1 METAS
6 LASLDLNLLRTFL
19 AVYRSGSFTGA
30 ARLLGLSQ
38 PTVTTQMRALERQT
52 GRELFERLPRG
63 VTPTPVAD
71 ELAARIAAP
80 LDELAAVAGPT
91 PRAGARAEP
100 VHLAGPAE
108 LLCTRALPALAPLI
122 AEGVR
127 LRVATG
133 LTDPLLDELRAG
145 RHDLVIATTRPRGR
159 TVHAVPLTDE
169 EFVLVA
175 APIWAERLLGRGPA
189 REDEGERAAGRK
201 TEGRGV
207 VERDTDTDG
216 VVVPETED
224 EIHGQGPAG
233 QATEGPGPAGPG
245 GEGLG
250 SAGRG
255 AGRQGSAGRG
265 AECQGSAVQAT
276 EHQGPTVRDAE
287 APGPTGQATEAPGPA
302 VRHAGRRSFVAPD
315 SFDPAVLHEV
325 PLITYAE
332 DLPIARRYWRHVF
345 GRRLSRTAAVT
356 VPDLRGV
363 LAAVAAGAGFSV
375 LPRYLCQGLLASGAL
390 VALLEPEDPPI
401 NTGFLV
407 QRPGA
412 SDNPDVARVRA
423 LLLRA
428 ARRW

>member
-1 METAS
+1 MET
-6 LASLDLNLLRTFL
+6 ASLDLNLLRTFL

-63 VTPTPVAD
+63 VSPTPVAD
-71 ELAARIAAP
+71 ELATRIAAP
-80 LDELAAVAGPT
+80 LDELSAVAGPAA
-91 PRAGARAEP
+91 PAGARTRP

-108 LLCTRALPALAPLI
+108 LLCTTVLPALAPLV

-159 TVHAVPLTDE
+159 TLHAVPLTDE

-175 APIWAERLLGRGPA
+175 APVWAARTPPGTAEPQDAARAPGAERSAA
-189 REDEGERAAGRK
+189 RAPHAER
-201 TEGRGV
+201 
-207 VERDTDTDG
+207 
-216 VVVPETED
+216 
-224 EIHGQGPAG
+224 
-233 QATEGPGPAGPG
+233 
-245 GEGLG
+245 
-250 SAGRG
+250 SA
-255 AGRQGSAGRG
+255 
-265 AECQGSAVQAT
+265 
-276 EHQGPTVRDAE
+276 
-287 APGPTGQATEAPGPA
+287 
-302 VRHAGRRSFVAPD
+302 APD
-315 SFDPAVLHEV
+315 PAFLHGV

-345 GRRLSRTAAVT
+345 GRRLSRAADVT

-363 LAAVAAGAGFSV
+363 LAAVVAGAGFGV
-375 LPRYLCQGLLASGAL
+375 LPRYLCQDLLASGAL

-401 NTGFLV
+401 NTGYLV
-407 QRPGA
+407 QRPGTC
-412 SDNPDVARVRA
+412 DNPDVARVRA

-428 ARRW
+428 APDW

>member
-1 METAS
+1 VEIA
-6 LASLDLNLLRTFL
+6 ALDLNLLRTFL

-30 ARLLGLSQ
+30 GRLLGLSQ

-63 VTPTPVAD
+63 VAPTPVAD

-80 LDELAAVAGPT
+80 LDELAAVAGPDV
-91 PRAGARAEP
+91 PAGARGEP

-108 LLCTRALPALAPLI
+108 LLCTAVLPALAPLV

-133 LTDPLLDELRAG
+133 LTDALLDELRAG

-159 TVHAVPLTDE
+159 ALHAAPLTDE

-175 APIWAERLLGRGPA
+175 APVWAERVAGRLTVEGPA
-189 REDEGERAAGRK
+189 A
-201 TEGRGV
+201 
-207 VERDTDTDG
+207 
-216 VVVPETED
+216 
-224 EIHGQGPAG
+224 
-233 QATEGPGPAGPG
+233 
-245 GEGLG
+245 
-250 SAGRG
+250 
-255 AGRQGSAGRG
+255 
-265 AECQGSAVQAT
+265 
-276 EHQGPTVRDAE
+276 
-287 APGPTGQATEAPGPA
+287 
-302 VRHAGRRSFVAPD
+302 
-315 SFDPAVLHEV
+315 LHDV

-375 LPRYLCQGLLASGAL
+375 LPRYLCLDLLECGAV

-407 QRPGA
+407 RRPG
-412 SDNPDVARVRA
+412 SFDNPDVARVSE

-428 ARRW
+428 ARSW

>member
-1 METAS
+1 MET
-6 LASLDLNLLRTFL
+6 ASLDLNLLRTFL

-63 VTPTPVAD
+63 VAPTPVAD

-91 PRAGARAEP
+91 PPAGTGAEP

-108 LLCTRALPALAPLI
+108 LLCTKALPALAPLV

-133 LTDPLLDELRAG
+133 LTDPLLEELRAG

-159 TVHAVPLTDE
+159 TLQAVALTDE

-175 APIWAERLLGRGPA
+175 APVWAERLTGR
-189 REDEGERAAGRK
+189 
-201 TEGRGV
+201 
-207 VERDTDTDG
+207 
-216 VVVPETED
+216 
-224 EIHGQGPAG
+224 
-233 QATEGPGPAGPG
+233 
-245 GEGLG
+245 
-250 SAGRG
+250 RG
-255 AGRQGSAGRG
+255 AQGSEARP
-265 AECQGSAVQAT
+265 AAAQG
-276 EHQGPTVRDAE
+276 GL
-287 APGPTGQATEAPGPA
+287 
-302 VRHAGRRSFVAPD
+302 
-315 SFDPAVLHEV
+315 DPAVLHGV
-325 PLITYAE
+325 PLVTYAE

-363 LAAVAAGAGFSV
+363 LAAVVAGAGFSV
-375 LPRYLCQGLLASGAL
+375 LPRYLCQDLLDSGAL

-428 ARRW
+428 ARDW